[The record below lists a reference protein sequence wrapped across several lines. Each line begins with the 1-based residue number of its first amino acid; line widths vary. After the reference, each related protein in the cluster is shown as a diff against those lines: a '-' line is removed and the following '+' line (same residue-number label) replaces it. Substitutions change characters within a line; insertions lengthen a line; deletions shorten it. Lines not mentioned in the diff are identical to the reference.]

1 MLTKKASEHYCWK
14 FGKFKG
20 FFIFYVITAFHLLS
34 CATIKKTMNKHV
46 YYHKVIKKKFVVWR
60 KKPHSEYLNASTMS
74 HIQVYLLLDKYPEAF
89 LPIGSQVEIYYLD
102 KIPSFIFIWIFLFHF
117 IRGTLII
124 RKKDWSIFEVISW
137 ELYSG
142 S

>member
-1 MLTKKASEHYCWK
+1 M
-14 FGKFKG
+14 
-20 FFIFYVITAFHLLS
+20 
-34 CATIKKTMNKHV
+34 
-46 YYHKVIKKKFVVWR
+46 
-60 KKPHSEYLNASTMS
+60 
-74 HIQVYLLLDKYPEAF
+74 LDKYPEAF
-89 LPIGSQVEIYYLD
+89 LPIGSQVEICYLD